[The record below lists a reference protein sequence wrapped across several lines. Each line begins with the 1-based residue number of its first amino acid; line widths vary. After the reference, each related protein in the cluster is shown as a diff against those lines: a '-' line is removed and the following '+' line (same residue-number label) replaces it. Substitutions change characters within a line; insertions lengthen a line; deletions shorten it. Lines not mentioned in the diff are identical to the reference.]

1 MRLKHIKLA
10 GFKSFV
16 DPTKVHFEQQM
27 TAIVGPNGCGKSNII
42 DAVRWVLGESSAK
55 NLRGEAMTDVIFN
68 GAASRKPIGQASVEL
83 VFDNT
88 QGRIQGE
95 MADRSQVSVRR
106 VVNRE
111 SINTYFLNGTKCRRR
126 DITDI
131 FLGTGLGPRSYAII
145 EQGTISRLIES
156 KPQEL
161 RVFLEEAAGI
171 SKYKERRKE
180 TETRIRHTRENLA
193 RLSDIRLE
201 LDVQIDK
208 LHQQAEAAKRFRT
221 LKQQERKYKAE
232 LAVLRW
238 QKFDQQ
244 RQQHQTRILALE
256 SKVESQ
262 NAELSQNDL
271 VMIELKATMQACN
284 DNNQTLHQQ
293 KLNVTQNIA
302 RAEQQVKYLK
312 EQSEKSQTDN
322 ELTQQQLLNAQQLI
336 LTEQAQLQLYNTQL
350 NEQQP
355 QLQATEAAL
364 KTCQTALA
372 EQQVEQ
378 KELQSQ
384 WQQHQ
389 QKRDKNQQQKLTIH
403 AHITQQ
409 QTIIEQVTQQSIK
422 LRQQIA
428 LLPQQDPAAEQALVQ
443 EKTLVTGA
451 IEQLQKQQD
460 QNTDKAANL
469 QQVSQELSQTF
480 AVTAGQHTVKSQV
493 IAALQIK
500 LADTSPWSEKQAL
513 WFSQQ
518 SITDVVSLQ
527 SQLDVAHGW
536 EQAVEVVLSH
546 WLAGHVIETLPNAD
560 TDGNLTAD
568 NLCFVYRNSAEIS
581 AQSSDQSSDQ
591 SRDQSMDKHSIE
603 LSTINA
609 NTLAHKVR
617 GVSALTRYFN
627 NIFLAENYREA
638 KQELSS
644 LASHQSIICPDGT
657 WLHHHMLTKGKLE
670 QGYDYISLQRQLAS
684 EQTAIQDLSSTQQNT
699 EQQQSQIS
707 EQQARLASEKST
719 ISQNITLKHAK
730 LNELNNLI
738 SLKAQANEQ
747 QQSQQQKLTEQ
758 IDDLLKSEHI
768 ATKKLADFQAQIA
781 QVSDDSGDSVDDFSE
796 QQTRLQASIEQIQT
810 RSQALHQQRH
820 QSSLVVEQLKSQR
833 MQGEQNIRSN
843 QENVNLLT
851 QRLSSNSQVFTE
863 NSQPIQEFEQQLPEW
878 LDNLVAINDKLQFNQ
893 QTLNDSQTG
902 LATLELQQK
911 SSQNKI
917 SALNQQLA
925 RLQLDS
931 EGFKLRAESSLEI
944 LAELQQNIDSVIEAM
959 PANAKESLWQAQLI
973 KLAKD
978 IQLLGAINLA
988 AIEEYESQFKRKSYL
1003 DQQDQDLNNAI
1014 STLEAAIAKIDKES
1028 RHKFKLTFDQ
1038 VNKDLQVLFPKVFG
1052 GGQAYLTLT
1061 GEDLLETGVTIMARP
1076 PGKKNST
1083 IHLLSGGEKA
1093 LTALSLV
1100 FAIFRLNPAPFCLL
1114 DEVDAPLDDA
1124 NVSRFCNLVREM
1136 SQTVQFIYIS
1146 HNKIAMEMASHLTGV
1161 TMFEPGVSR
1170 MVAVDI
1176 DEAIAMAEA

>member
-1 MRLKHIKLA
+1 MIRFFDLMRLKHIKLA

-16 DPTKVHFEQQM
+16 DPTKVPFEQQM

-88 QGRIQGE
+88 QGRIQGN
-95 MADRSQVSVRR
+95 MADRTEVSVRR

-111 SINTYFLNGTKCRRR
+111 SVNTYFLNGTKCRRR

-161 RVFLEEAAGI
+161 RIFIEEAAGI

-193 RLSDIRLE
+193 RLNDIRLE

-208 LHQQAEAAKRFRT
+208 LHQQAQAAKRFRT

-244 RQQHQTRILALE
+244 REQHQTRIVSLE
-256 SKVESQ
+256 NSVASQ
-262 NAELSQNDL
+262 NAEQSQNDVL
-271 VMIELKATMQACN
+271 IIELKTTINSSN

-293 KLNVTQNIA
+293 KLNLTQDIA

-312 EQSEKSQTDN
+312 EQSEKTQNDN
-322 ELTQQQLLNAQQLI
+322 ELTQQQLVNAQQLI
-336 LTEQAQLQLYNTQL
+336 LAEQTQLQLCNTQL

-355 QLQATEAAL
+355 ELQKIE
-364 KTCQTALA
+364 TALTA
-372 EQQVEQ
+372 CQ
-378 KELQSQ
+378 KELA
-384 WQQHQ
+384 QQQVQ
-389 QKRDKNQQQKLTIH
+389 QKDLQSLWQQQQKKHNESQEQKITLH
-403 AHITQQ
+403 ANITQQ
-409 QTIIEQVTQQSIK
+409 ETIIEHVE
-422 LRQQIA
+422 QQIIQ
-428 LLPQQDPAAEQALVQ
+428 LREQIDLQPEVDNNEVQ
-443 EKTLVTGA
+443 P
-451 IEQLQKQQD
+451 LQKQKKNVFTVLTALRNKQSEL
-460 QNTDKAANL
+460 TEKEAKL
-469 QQVSQELSQTF
+469 QTTASQLNQQF
-480 AVTAGQHTVKSQV
+480 AVASAQYTVNHEK
-493 IAALQIK
+493 IADLQLK
-500 LADTSPWSEKQAL
+500 LSDKSPWSEKQAL
-513 WFSQQ
+513 WLTKQNMA
-518 SITDVVSLQ
+518 DVVSLQ
-527 SQLDVAHGW
+527 NQLTVENGW
-536 EQAVEVVLSH
+536 EKATEVVLSH
-546 WLAGHVIETLPNAD
+546 WLAGHVINTLPDAD
-560 TDGNLTAD
+560 GEGNLSVN
-568 NLCFVYRNSAEIS
+568 NLSFVYQKIEQSAGHKEVAI
-581 AQSSDQSSDQ
+581 
-591 SRDQSMDKHSIE
+591 K
-603 LSTINA
+603 A
-609 NTLAHKVR
+609 NTLASKVN
-617 GVSALTRYFN
+617 GVKVLTDYFN
-627 NIFLAENYREA
+627 GIFLADNYLEA
-638 KQELSS
+638 KQRLST
-644 LASHQSIICPDGT
+644 LASHESIICPDGT
-657 WLHHHMLTKGKLE
+657 WLHHYRLTKGKLE
-670 QGYDYISLQRQLAS
+670 QGYDFISLQRQLAI
-684 EQTAIQDLSSTQQNT
+684 EQKALEKLLQSQADI
-699 EQQQSQIS
+699 EQQQNITA
-707 EQQARLASEKST
+707 EQLASLINEKSVNVE
-719 ISQNITLKHAK
+719 SVEEHQVK
-730 LNELNNLI
+730 LNEIENTI
-738 SLKAQANEQ
+738 SLNAQAQ
-747 QQSQQQKLTEQ
+747 QQQQQQQHKLTEELAALCKREVAAKQ
-758 IDDLLKSEHI
+758 KLLEFQEQLTQRFDETEHN
-768 ATKKLADFQAQIA
+768 
-781 QVSDDSGDSVDDFSE
+781 VDGFSE
-796 QQTRLQASIEQIQT
+796 QQTLLQQSIEAIQD
-810 RSQALHQQRH
+810 RSQTLHQSRH
-820 QSSLVVEQLKSQR
+820 QLSLVVEQLKSQR
-833 MQGEQNIRSN
+833 LQREQSIRSN

-851 QRLSSNSQVFTE
+851 QRLTSNSKVFTD
-863 NSQPIQEFEQQLPEW
+863 NSQPIQQFEQQLPQW
-878 LDNLVAINDKLQFNQ
+878 LDNLTAINEKLQFNQ
-893 QTLNDSQTG
+893 KTLNDSQTR
-902 LATLELQQK
+902 LAELEIQQK
-911 SSQNKI
+911 TSQNKI
-917 SALNQQLA
+917 SNLNEQLA
-925 RLQLDS
+925 RLKLDS
-931 EGFKLRAESSLEI
+931 EGFKLRAESALEV
-944 LAELQQNIDSVIEAM
+944 LAELKQNIESVIQAM
-959 PANAKESLWQAQLI
+959 PENAKESIWQAHLI

-988 AIEEYESQFKRKSYL
+988 AIEEYETQFERKSYL

-1014 STLEAAIAKIDKES
+1014 TTLEAAIAKIDKES

-1052 GGQAYLTLT
+1052 GGQAYLALT

-1176 DEAIAMAEA
+1176 DEAIAMAEV